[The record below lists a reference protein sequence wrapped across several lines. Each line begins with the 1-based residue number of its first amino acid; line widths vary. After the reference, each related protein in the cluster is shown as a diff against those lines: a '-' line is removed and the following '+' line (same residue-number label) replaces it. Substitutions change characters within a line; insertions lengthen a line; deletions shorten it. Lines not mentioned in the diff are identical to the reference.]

1 MEHTTEP
8 GGLKKV
14 EKEKLG
20 SFIKELRIQQNL
32 TQKELAD
39 RVHVTDKA
47 VSKWER
53 GLSAPAV
60 DLLQPL
66 SEVLGVSVMELLDG
80 QRHEEESIELKRANA
95 ILQETI
101 ARQKKVI
108 FRKRMILLLIFAAL
122 LLCCQICGRLIWNQ
136 GLLLDERG
144 FGPSDIFYTQWDAA
158 LDWIRYG
165 MLIVLMGIAFVAGVK
180 KE

>member
-1 MEHTTEP
+1 M
-8 GGLKKV
+8 

-20 SFIKELRIQQNL
+20 SFIKELRMEQEL

-39 RVHVTDKA
+39 RLHVTDKA

-101 ARQKKVI
+101 DCQKKVI
-108 FRKRMILLLIFAAL
+108 FRKRAILLLIFVAL
-122 LLCCQICGRLIWNQ
+122 FLCCQICGRLIWNQ

-144 FGPSDIFYTQWDAA
+144 FGPSDIFYSQWDAA

-165 MLIVLMGIAFVAGVK
+165 MLIGLMGIAFVAGVK
-180 KE
+180 RK

>member
-1 MEHTTEP
+1 M
-8 GGLKKV
+8 

-20 SFIKELRIQQNL
+20 SFIKELRMEQDL

-66 SEVLGVSVMELLDG
+66 SEALGVSVMELLDG
-80 QRHEEESIELKRANA
+80 QRHGEETIELKKANA

-101 ARQKKVI
+101 ARQKRVI
-108 FRKRMILLLIFAAL
+108 FGKRRVLLVIFAAL
-122 LLCCQICGRLIWNQ
+122 LLCCWICGRLIWNQ

-144 FGPSDIFYTQWDAA
+144 LGIADIFYTEWDLT
-158 LDWIRYG
+158 LDWLRYG
-165 MLIVLMGIAFVAGVK
+165 MLLVMMGIAFVAGVK

>member
-1 MEHTTEP
+1 M
-8 GGLKKV
+8 

-20 SFIKELRIQQNL
+20 SFIKELRMEQDL

-66 SEVLGVSVMELLDG
+66 SEALGVSVMELLDG
-80 QRHEEESIELKRANA
+80 QRHEEETIGLKKANV

-101 ARQKKVI
+101 ARQKMVI
-108 FRKRMILLLIFAAL
+108 FRKRMVLLIIFAVL
-122 LLCCQICGRLIWNQ
+122 LICNRICGQLMWDQ
-136 GLLLDERG
+136 GLLLDEKG
-144 FGPSDIFYTQWDAA
+144 LGIADIFYTEWDLT
-158 LDWIRYG
+158 LDWLRYG
-165 MLIVLMGIAFVAGVK
+165 MLLVMMGIAFVAGVK

>member
-1 MEHTTEP
+1 M
-8 GGLKKV
+8 
-14 EKEKLG
+14 EKEKIG
-20 SFIKELRIQQNL
+20 GFIKEMRTLQKL
-32 TQKELAD
+32 TQKELAN

-66 SEVLGVSVMELLDG
+66 SEALGVSVMELLDG
-80 QRHEEESIELKRANA
+80 QRHGEEMIEVKKANA

-101 ARQKKVI
+101 ACQKRVI
-108 FRKRMILLLIFAAL
+108 FKKRLVFLILFAAL
-122 LLCCQICGRLIWNQ
+122 FLCCGICGRLMWNQ

-144 FGPSDIFYTQWDAA
+144 LRASDLFYTEWDLA
-158 LDWIRYG
+158 LDWLRYG
-165 MLIVLMGIAFVAGVK
+165 MLIVLMGIAAVAGIK